1 MADEQP
7 HEQPH
12 ERSPER
18 EAAAPR
24 RPYTP
29 PRLTEYGT
37 VESLTAG
44 SRSRQTDGGSGGFRR
59 SE

>member
-1 MADEQP
+1 MADDQQ
-7 HEQPH
+7 HEQ
-12 ERSPER
+12 SPER
-18 EAAAPR
+18 AAAAPR

>member
-1 MADEQP
+1 MDDHQQDHSSA
-7 HEQPH
+7 
-12 ERSPER
+12 RPEPP
-18 EAAAPR
+18 AAR
-24 RPYTP
+24 KPYAP

-44 SRSRQTDGGSGGFRR
+44 NRSRQQDGGSGGFRR